1 MTDLDFENDE
11 PLKKCSWQTRKGN
24 DDDDDDD
31 GMPQKGLPA
40 QIHTK
45 DDFQK
50 GWERSSERI
59 LNSFRLGSCLKEAS
73 FAHLPAE
80 AVRLAETSWVSVTS
94 SGLLCMACKRAGL
107 QTPWAKGTAGKSV
120 KDLNSVFKT
129 SFLKRH
135 QDSGA
140 HISAVSRMLD
150 LDEAPVAPTAAE
162 FKEVWKELQEGAS
175 QKKWHGA
182 SWSDKS
188 GLMAWALNESILQME
203 QNEMADAQTISLQ
216 RDARRAL
223 LLIKFGF
230 CASSYHVRGGVLGCK
245 CGGGERSADVVRST
259 REVIRNFCTK
269 FRHPPRWYDGPKPVF
284 LETLYDKIINCV
296 EIVTSDSAAN
306 EVVAGTTHMSSVCII
321 TMYNMFIK
329 MLIMHVFC
337 FCLCSCFVCR
347 DQA

>member
-73 FAHLPAE
+73 FTHLPAE

-150 LDEAPVAPTAAE
+150 LDEAPGAPTAAE

-188 GLMAWALNESILQME
+188 GLMAWVLNESILQME

-230 CASSYHVRGGVLGCK
+230 CTSSYHVRGGVLGCK

-259 REVIRNFCTK
+259 REVIQNFAPNSGTLHGGMMDQSQFSSRHCMTK
-269 FRHPPRWYDGPKPVF
+269 SSTASRSSRQIALPMKWLQARHTC
-284 LETLYDKIINCV
+284 LQ
-296 EIVTSDSAAN
+296 
-306 EVVAGTTHMSSVCII
+306 SV
-321 TMYNMFIK
+321 
-329 MLIMHVFC
+329 
-337 FCLCSCFVCR
+337 
-347 DQA
+347 